1 MLMAGCS
8 SITNLTAQRQLRTDT
23 DQYLLEVQFKSS
35 RQALRWDSIKP
46 NVIIGKEFYPMHLT
60 PLMTNRWET
69 LVPIPR
75 GESVLYYQYKF
86 DFEVNSFGPKQPE
99 SILSHKYRVQVL
111 EK

>member
-1 MLMAGCS
+1 MAGCS
-8 SITNLTAQRQLRTDT
+8 SINNVTARRQVRNDT
-23 DQYLLEVQFKSS
+23 DQYLLEVQFKST
-35 RQALRWDSIKP
+35 RQTMRWDSIKP
-46 NVIIGKEFYPMHLT
+46 NVVIGKDFYPMHLT

-86 DFEVNSFGPKQPE
+86 DYDCNSFGPKQPG
-99 SILSHKYRVQVL
+99 SLMSHKYRLQIL